1 MSYVISR
8 IVVGSETGSAG
19 GCLARPSQ
27 YSGVKLPDNNTQP
40 GETLKFSSAA
50 KLACIGMAMLLLA
63 VATPAQTAGGT
74 SSVAASAQL
83 TVSGQQAPVQLTLAD
98 ALRRAKALDP
108 AVRLAL
114 TNERIAAENPTQTR
128 AANLPIVS
136 YNSQYLYTEGN
147 GTPTARYIANN
158 GVHEY
163 IAQVDV
169 HQSLSVANIALYH
182 QSIVASALV
191 RDQAEIAQR
200 GLVVAVVQNYAT
212 MVAAQRKF
220 DSLQQALQVAQDFLN
235 TTKELERGGEVAKAD
250 VVKAQIQ
257 FDDSRVALQDGQM
270 ALENARVALALMVFP
285 DVNQSY
291 VVVDDP
297 AQDLLL
303 PSLDDAE
310 AEARQHNPA
319 LDAAFRA
326 VRMASDA
333 VTIAKAEYLPTMTL
347 DYFYGI
353 DANRF
358 ATETPSNPRI
368 DPELNGRPIQ
378 NLGYSALAS
387 LTLPIWN
394 WGATHSRVKTA
405 EELKEQAVEDR
416 EFAQRKLIADL
427 ERSYGEAKV
436 AKSEMEIRQ
445 SSMAN
450 AEESLKLT
458 LLQYKGGNATALEVV
473 TAQDTLTLERGAF
486 ADAQTRYATA
496 LANLAT
502 LTGSL

>member
-1 MSYVISR
+1 MTCVLFR
-8 IVVGSETGSAG
+8 VGVDVQTGSAV
-19 GCLARPSQ
+19 
-27 YSGVKLPDNNTQP
+27 GVGRVHLKQNDVKMQGNNIEP
-40 GETLKFSSAA
+40 GETLNFSSAA
-50 KLACIGMAMLLLA
+50 KLACIGMAMLF
-63 VATPAQTAGGT
+63 VAATAHAQTVGGT

-83 TVSGQQAPVQLTLAD
+83 TMSSQQAPAQLTLAD

-114 TNERIAAENPTQTR
+114 MNERTAAEKPTQTR
-128 AANLPIVS
+128 AANLPTVS

-147 GTPTARYIANN
+147 GTPSARYIANN

-163 IAQVDV
+163 IAQVDA
-169 HQSLSVANIALYH
+169 HQALSLANIVLYR
-182 QSIVASALV
+182 QSVVASALA

-200 GLVVAVVQNYAT
+200 GLVVAVVQNYA
-212 MVAAQRKF
+212 MVVAAQRKF

-235 TTKELERGGEVAKAD
+235 TTKELEHGGEVAKAD

-297 AQDLLL
+297 ARDLLL

-358 ATETPSNPRI
+358 ATETPSNPRL
-368 DPELNGRPIQ
+368 DPELHGRPIQ

-436 AKSEMEIRQ
+436 AKSEMEIRR
-445 SSMAN
+445 SSTAN

-458 LLQYKGGNATALEVV
+458 MLQYKGGNATALEVV